1 MANHTSESKS
11 SNGAINL
18 VVGIVLVAVGFLAL
32 NKSIDVA
39 TGITINPGETVSMIG
54 VLLILFPVIKTFY
67 TQPLGDA
74 IHQRNADLERTFT
87 EAEQLKADMQT
98 LRSDYERRLAD
109 TEAQAREQIQAQIRE
124 AQQLRQ
130 TLTDEAAAK
139 ANAFLA
145 QAQAEISAER
155 DRLIGDLRS
164 HVVDIALDAAEKV
177 VRENMDTERNR
188 RMIEDFINRA
198 EVAV

>member
-1 MANHTSESKS
+1 MANHTSEPKS
-11 SNGAINL
+11 SNSAVNL
-18 VVGIVLVAVGFLAL
+18 VVGLVLIVVGAVVSKEITVAEGMIV
-32 NKSIDVA
+32 
-39 TGITINPGETVSMIG
+39 NPGETVSMIG
-54 VLLILFPVIKTFY
+54 VLLVLFPIIKTFY
-67 TQPLGDA
+67 TKPLGDA
-74 IHQRNADLERTFT
+74 IHQRNSDLERTFT

-98 LRSDYERRLAD
+98 LRTDYERRLAD

-124 AQQLRQ
+124 AQQLRA
-130 TLTDEAAAK
+130 TLTEEATAK

-145 QAQAEISAER
+145 QAQAEIAAER

-198 EVAV
+198 EVAA